1 MCTNQTLAR
10 RNTFS
15 YLLKPSKIRLAFSC
29 GLGNGNEANE
39 EIDTN
44 SKSTHSGSAEFDD
57 RLGGIDSLGKDGQCH
72 ILWSL
77 DPIVSV
83 QMCEYKSNNCFI
95 QSVIAMM

>member
-1 MCTNQTLAR
+1 MH
-10 RNTFS
+10 
-15 YLLKPSKIRLAFSC
+15 
-29 GLGNGNEANE
+29 
-39 EIDTN
+39 

-83 QMCEYKSNNCFI
+83 QMQECQIKSFVR
-95 QSVIAMM
+95 SVIRLICMVE